1 MHDFH
6 FLLKLGAFYTPN
18 LPQVGIAN
26 NGARSYLK
34 KSKQALEKKNNQ
46 TDQKSPYFFLLHPFP
61 PQLCTFL
68 LLHTHTPVP
77 YQALF

>member
-34 KSKQALEKKNNQ
+34 KSKQALEKK
-46 TDQKSPYFFLLHPFP
+46 K
-61 PQLCTFL
+61 
-68 LLHTHTPVP
+68 
-77 YQALF
+77 